1 MGHRQPTSFLFAH
14 PLDLARRLLR
24 SQFSLR
30 TDQGPATPDLIA
42 NTAFRY
48 LQTTSQWLEARE
60 KALVARPQV
69 LRTLV
74 ARARRATARKQVF
87 SFLVAASSVSSRTT
101 PRTRCAE
108 CEGGSRGNDG
118 ADPEAVWVE
127 LR

>member
-1 MGHRQPTSFLFAH
+1 MGASPLHFFLPIPSTSPDDFYD
-14 PLDLARRLLR
+14 PN
-24 SQFSLR
+24 SLR

-101 PRTRCAE
+101 PRTRCA
-108 CEGGSRGNDG
+108 SAPKPQSTSPPSSSILPPKSWN
-118 ADPEAVWVE
+118 W
-127 LR
+127 